1 MKRICTKIGFTL
13 AVLAS
18 LYTMAATPG
27 CEETLG
33 RLCDG
38 HGDAYAAGR
47 LIGGVFAGL
56 LMAAVFTSIGFVAD
70 MAISVIRRTTRS

>member
-27 CEETLG
+27 CEETL
-33 RLCDG
+33 
-38 HGDAYAAGR
+38 
-47 LIGGVFAGL
+47 
-56 LMAAVFTSIGFVAD
+56 VA
-70 MAISVIRRTTRS
+70 SVMGTAMPTLPEG